1 MMKAK
6 ILFWLNLAVF
16 LTAGVCLARAP
27 HQVGGFV
34 LGEQVS
40 EYKDRVKM
48 ETALPIRHQEYIH
61 EVEIEEMEGF
71 KSGLVWMGN
80 CANPGQIVRIK
91 LKYDNSTKKFYNTL
105 LSRFKNQFG
114 EPSEWRGD
122 PFHIVIAWKWSFVDD
137 QKNQISLT
145 LQHNTRDEEEKM
157 GNAVKL
163 TMSNRMEAER
173 SCYEKKS
180 AEAHG
185 KSGRQKQKAKDQ
197 GKVDWDLLVPK

>member
-1 MMKAK
+1 MKTK

-16 LTAGVCLARAP
+16 LAAGVCLAQAP

-34 LGEQVS
+34 LGEQIG

-48 ETALPIRHQEYIH
+48 ETTLPIRHQEYIH
-61 EVEIEEMEGF
+61 EIEIAEVEGF
-71 KSGLVWMGN
+71 KSGFVWMGN

-105 LSRFKNQFG
+105 LGRFKKQFG

-122 PFHIVIAWKWSFVDD
+122 PFHIVTAWKWSFVDD
-137 QKNQISLT
+137 KNNRIGLT

-163 TMSNRMEAER
+163 TMSNLMEAER

-180 AEAHG
+180 AESHG
-185 KSGRQKQKAKDQ
+185 KPGKQQQKSEKK